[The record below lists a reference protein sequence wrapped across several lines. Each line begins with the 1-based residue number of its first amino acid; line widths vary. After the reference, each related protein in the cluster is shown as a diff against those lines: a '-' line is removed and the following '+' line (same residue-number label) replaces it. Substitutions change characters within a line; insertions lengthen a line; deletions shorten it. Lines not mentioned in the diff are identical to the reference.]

1 MSGMRTAGVAAAAV
15 TALMALCAVTGGASA
30 GSGRPGET
38 LLLFSGTDLWRN
50 GLFAHGGLLWSPG
63 GLGREGFTF
72 KMAIAGGSYRYTS
85 GALGGA
91 TVLGRE
97 FKAAVMPGWRFK
109 FDRTEIKL
117 FAGPELQSH
126 GTSPT
131 DSGTSLRG
139 TKGALRVAFELWHQP
154 TPWTMLAADIT
165 ASTISDNDYAAR
177 LAAGWQV
184 MENFYAG
191 PEFQVWSAEDYRQ
204 YRLGLHLTRVVIKTE
219 EWSLAAGWATDSD
232 DRDGFYTRISVLT
245 KM

>member
-1 MSGMRTAGVAAAAV
+1 MSGVRFAGVAAIAV
-15 TALMALCAVTGGASA
+15 TALSALCVVAGGASA

-63 GLGREGFTF
+63 GLAREGFTF
-72 KMAIAGGSYRYTS
+72 KMAIAGGAYRYTS
-85 GALGGA
+85 GALGNA

-97 FKAAVMPGWRFK
+97 FKAAALPGWRFK
-109 FDRTEIKL
+109 SGRTEIKF
-117 FAGPELQSH
+117 FAGPELQWH
-126 GTSPT
+126 GTAPHDPGT
-131 DSGTSLRG
+131 DMHG
-139 TKGALRVAFELWHQP
+139 TKTALRVALEFWHQP
-154 TPWTMLAADIT
+154 TPWTLLAADIT
-165 ASTISDNDYAAR
+165 ASTISDNDYAIR
-177 LAAGWQV
+177 LAAGWQM

-232 DRDGFYTRISVLT
+232 DRDGFYTRIGVLT